1 MAYAAKLDRYSARII
16 NTQNGQP
23 VRTISG
29 NFTSAVVQGDEVHL
43 TLPDGKIKIVNI
55 RTGQT
60 IRTI

>member
-1 MAYAAKLDRYSARII
+1 MAYAVKLDQYSARVI

-23 VRTISG
+23 ARTISG
-29 NFTSAVVQGDEVHL
+29 KFTSAVVQGDEVHL
-43 TLPDGKIKIVNI
+43 TLPDGRVKVVNI